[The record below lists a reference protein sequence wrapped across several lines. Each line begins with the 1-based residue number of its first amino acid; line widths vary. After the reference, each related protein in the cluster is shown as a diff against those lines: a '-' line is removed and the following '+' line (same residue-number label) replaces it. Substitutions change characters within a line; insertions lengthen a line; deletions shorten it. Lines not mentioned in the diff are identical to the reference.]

1 MTPWSSCQQLGP
13 FTLNFLPGVAGFSK
27 SVGGRIQYRW
37 LHQTHIKVVF
47 GRPQNAHFCLLI
59 FGFGLLPVPSTGEN
73 RKAAA
78 KFGPIAGHEIPLDV
92 LVPGILMTLLFFF
105 GVKDFLS
112 LFLGDSDS
120 SNTNFVCDIT
130 RFR

>member
-1 MTPWSSCQQLGP
+1 MVKLPTIGTIHSELSTRSCRVFQMYRRSHTIPLV
-13 FTLNFLPGVAGFSK
+13 TSNAHK
-27 SVGGRIQYRW
+27 SCFEY
-37 LHQTHIKVVF
+37 
-47 GRPQNAHFCLLI
+47 PQKAHFCLLI

-92 LVPGILMTLLFFF
+92 LVPGILLTLLFFF

-112 LFLGDSDS
+112 LSLGDTDS
-120 SNTNFVCDIT
+120 SNTNFVCGIP